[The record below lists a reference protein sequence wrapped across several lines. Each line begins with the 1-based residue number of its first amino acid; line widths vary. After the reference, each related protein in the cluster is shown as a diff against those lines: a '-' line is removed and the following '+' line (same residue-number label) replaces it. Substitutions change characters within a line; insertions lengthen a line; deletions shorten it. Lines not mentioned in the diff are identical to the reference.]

1 MCGGVGPLTDEHII
15 SKTVCKQMPLLSGVT
30 RHSAGRIASPT
41 NVLHIVLKRACGVPK
56 PDPVAELA
64 LRKAGFRGGR
74 RRSEAGKL
82 PCVVASLLYVLV
94 RRVLTLLTLRFRSES
109 SKDLEIVVLRH
120 ELAIL
125 RRQVGRAQLTDAD
138 RVFLAAA
145 SRLLA
150 RGRWS
155 VFVVRPETLLRWHRR
170 LVARRWTYPHRRSGR
185 PPIDPEVRR
194 AHRAPG

>member
-1 MCGGVGPLTDEHII
+1 MHNPPVGCQNLIQ
-15 SKTVCKQMPLLSGVT
+15 SLSWPFA
-30 RHSAGRIASPT
+30 RLDSRW
-41 NVLHIVLKRACGVPK
+41 
-56 PDPVAELA
+56 
-64 LRKAGFRGGR
+64 
-74 RRSEAGKL
+74 SEPFGSGK
-82 PCVVASLLYVLV
+82 ASLRGCLPSLYVLV

-150 RGRWS
+150 RRRWS

-194 AHRAPG
+194 AHRPAG